1 MISNLQDL
9 IRVVTKYAKYWK
21 LSVLLFCI
29 AALAALTL
37 LVYGSPIYYSNSEIE
52 YQFVDLP
59 IRSETSDLGERNTR
73 YNNIQFV
80 LQTGLSSAWLK
91 ERTALKLGLIKSVA
105 EFDDVTSKILP
116 NLKVTQFVGNLI
128 RLEVWTYRP
137 ELARF
142 WPQAMLEEYHSFLTE
157 QRTKR
162 REQLVAS
169 FSEEMERIRGKI
181 LEEQANE
188 QNFEAENKIL
198 EKYIGQNRLEQLPSE
213 LLTIRTRVDA
223 MTEMEKYMAET
234 ATSTVEKLAL
244 YKKYRTMPLP
254 VGTLVRIG
262 QKDRMMVKRTAPTSI
277 PGSASGEGLS
287 DANSTSNLPSNQSQA
302 QVIVVPETSQSPE
315 AWEEISEELRKAQE
329 ERDRASLRL
338 LPAHQEMRV
347 LNGRVEE
354 LNASLSKELG
364 RNEQA
369 FQLEKA
375 YLVDQLQQLESS
387 LPEYRKLVSDYDT
400 YKRDFSLLSSGK
412 LAWEQAYS
420 TLKQKLAAMDYT
432 GAEPRVNFKFNG
444 FLEVRDD
451 LPVAP
456 NKQKLLTYA
465 LALGFGLAFG
475 VPFGIDRLRFTTSI
489 VAEAETV
496 SGLRALG
503 VVPHIGN
510 IQQKPASQISELAAF
525 WPNRQ
530 VQECFRLIR
539 SQILLQRKD
548 DFPAKVLMTVSCRES
563 EGKSTVSTFTA
574 AAFSSS
580 NSRTL
585 LIDADLRRGRLDR
598 RLGLPIGIPG
608 LADLLHFTN
617 KDCSEVIYQLLPNF
631 DVIPRGDVSYA
642 VEDSLSNERLPEV
655 MAILRQKYD
664 TIIVDTT
671 PILGL
676 ADPLDIRRVVDGVVL
691 VIRAESTT
699 HRDMIA
705 VKELFERG
713 SVPLVGFVLNDVDM
727 DKMENNYYYNSY
739 YPKYYDRYY
748 TDSGKPES
756 STDRNK

>member
-1 MISNLQDL
+1 
-9 IRVVTKYAKYWK
+9 
-21 LSVLLFCI
+21 
-29 AALAALTL
+29 
-37 LVYGSPIYYSNSEIE
+37 
-52 YQFVDLP
+52 
-59 IRSETSDLGERNTR
+59 
-73 YNNIQFV
+73 
-80 LQTGLSSAWLK
+80 
-91 ERTALKLGLIKSVA
+91 
-105 EFDDVTSKILP
+105 
-116 NLKVTQFVGNLI
+116 
-128 RLEVWTYRP
+128 
-137 ELARF
+137 
-142 WPQAMLEEYHSFLTE
+142 
-157 QRTKR
+157 
-162 REQLVAS
+162 
-169 FSEEMERIRGKI
+169 MERIRGKI

-188 QNFEAENKIL
+188 QNFEAENQIL

-223 MTEMEKYMAET
+223 MSEMEKYMTET
-234 ATSTVEKLAL
+234 AISVVEKLAL

-262 QKDRMMVKRTAPTSI
+262 QKDRMMVKRSAPTAV
-277 PGSASGEGLS
+277 PGAASGEGLS
-287 DANSTSNLPSNQSQA
+287 DANATSNMPSNQSQA
-302 QVIVVPETSQSPE
+302 QVIVVPESSQSPE
-315 AWEEISEELRKAQE
+315 AWEEISDELRKVRD
-329 ERDRASLRL
+329 ERDRAALRL

-347 LNGRVEE
+347 LNRRVEE
-354 LNASLSKELG
+354 LDASLAKELE
-364 RNEQA
+364 RNQQA

-375 YLVDQLQQLESS
+375 YLIDQLQQLESS
-387 LPEYRKLVSDYDT
+387 LPEYRRLVSDYDT

-432 GAEPRVNFKFNG
+432 GSEPKVNFKFNG
-444 FLEVRDD
+444 FLEVRDE

-475 VPFGIDRLRFTTSI
+475 IPFGIDRLRYTTSI
-489 VAEAETV
+489 VAEAESM
-496 SGLRALG
+496 SGLTALG

-510 IQQKPASQISELAAF
+510 IQQQAANQVAELSAF

-539 SQILLQRKD
+539 SQILLQRKP
-548 DFPAKVLMTVSCRES
+548 DFAAKVLMTVSCRES
-563 EGKSTVSTFTA
+563 EGKSTVSMLTA

-598 RLGLPIGIPG
+598 RLGLPSGLPG
-608 LADLLHFTN
+608 FADLLHFTN
-617 KDCSEVIYQLLPNF
+617 KDCSEVIYKLLPNL
-631 DVIPRGDVSYA
+631 DVIPRGEVSYA
-642 VEDSLSNERLPEV
+642 IEDSLSNERLPEV
-655 MAILRQKYD
+655 MAILRQRYD

-705 VKELFERG
+705 IKELFEHG
-713 SVPLVGFVLNDVDM
+713 LVPLLGFVLNDVDM
-727 DKMENNYYYNSY
+727 DKMENHYYYNSY
-739 YPKYYDRYY
+739 YPKYNDKYY
-748 TDSGKPES
+748 SDIAPAPNA
-756 STDRNK
+756 RNVNS

>member
-277 PGSASGEGLS
+277 PGSASGEGQS

-510 IQQKPASQISELAAF
+510 IQQKPASQISELAAV

-598 RLGLPIGIPG
+598 RLGLPIGLPG

-727 DKMENNYYYNSY
+727 DRMENNYYYNSY